1 MLRGDIDFLRE
12 LQKPGFET
20 LARAFLP
27 RNYPAKSLIFIPR
40 EERDL
45 VFIVTRGRARVYLAY
60 EDKEFT
66 LALLERGDVYS
77 THTRAYVAALKDT
90 TIMCAET
97 AHIRRQLLRIPE
109 FTVTM
114 VRVLGDVLSHSINI
128 IDNLAFLDVGRRLK
142 CFLLYERERAE
153 GKAGQSCQAPSA
165 QQPETGVLLE
175 LGLTTEHLATLLG
188 TTRQTLS
195 TILNALA
202 KEGLVELRGR
212 GRIYIPDPTA
222 LE

>member
-12 LQKPGFET
+12 LQKPGFEA
-20 LARAFLP
+20 LAKAFLP
-27 RNYPAKSLIFIPR
+27 RSYPAKSLIFVPR
-40 EERDL
+40 EERNL

-90 TIMCAET
+90 TIMSAET
-97 AHIRRQLLRIPE
+97 AHISRQLLRIPE
-109 FTVTM
+109 FTGTM

-128 IDNLAFLDVGRRLK
+128 IDNLAFLDVERRLR
-142 CFLLYERERAE
+142 CFLLYECERAE
-153 GKAGQSCQAPSA
+153 SKADQGCQAPSM
-165 QQPETGVLLE
+165 QRPETGVLLE
-175 LGLTTEHLATLLG
+175 LELTIEHLATLLG

-212 GRIYIPDPTA
+212 GRIYVPEPTA

>member
-27 RNYPAKSLIFIPR
+27 RSYPANSLIFGPR

-90 TIMCAET
+90 TIMSAET

-109 FTVTM
+109 FTGTM

-128 IDNLAFLDVGRRLK
+128 IDNLAFLDVKRRLK
-142 CFLLYERERAE
+142 SFLQYECERAE
-153 GKAGQSCQAPSA
+153 EKAGQGCQVPSA

-175 LGLTTEHLATLLG
+175 LELTTEHLATLLG

-212 GRIYIPDPTA
+212 GRIYIPDPGA